1 MKTRGYR
8 GVYRETNEEQYTPVC
23 LSTVCFQP
31 EMRGGMYKHTGP
43 EWGTQAHWQ
52 WKRMFWSSENLTAS
66 GQRFPD
72 HLCWFAFCQH
82 SLNYETT
89 EPEPKGHRALT
100 ACQGRCRVHHKLGK
114 YVKPQDVIH
123 VFTSF
128 TLHQIKYFLLFLE
141 KWIQMF
147 WRDLL
152 CTSVNG
158 STIFFFVVQALK
170 GMDFS
175 EQHWN
180 INSK

>member
-1 MKTRGYR
+1 MSIYCLLSAGNARRDLQTPERGTR
-8 GVYRETNEEQYTPVC
+8 
-23 LSTVCFQP
+23 
-31 EMRGGMYKHTGP
+31 
-43 EWGTQAHWQ
+43 ADWQ
-52 WKRMFWSSENLTAS
+52 WQRVLWSRANRTAS

-72 HLCWFAFCQH
+72 HLCWSVSCQH

-89 EPEPKGHRALT
+89 EPETKGHRALT
-100 ACQGRCRVHHKLGK
+100 ACQGRCWVCHKLGK
-114 YVKPQDVIH
+114 DVKPQDVIH

-152 CTSVNG
+152 RIASVNG
-158 STIFFFVVQALK
+158 SALFFFVVFQALK